1 MVAAISRSEPK
12 LVERF
17 DRVERALH
25 WTNAVLFGVLLTT
38 AAILYVGQLSAVVGR
53 RELIRMIHVYSGL
66 ALPVPLVLALA
77 GRWRHSLLADLRR
90 LNRFDSSDR
99 RWLTSFGRD
108 PFVRPDKF
116 NAGQKLNAAIVGGS
130 IPVMLATGSI
140 MKWFAPFPVDWR
152 TGATF
157 VHDWTAIGLFV
168 LITVHVAK
176 GLSDP
181 DARTGMLTGRV
192 PVSWARRARPRW
204 HDEMLGDGAAMPAAG
219 PPARETP
226 SASN

>member
-1 MVAAISRSEPK
+1 MAAAISPSEPA
-12 LVERF
+12 VVQRF
-17 DRVERALH
+17 DRAERALH
-25 WTNAVLFGVLLTT
+25 WTNATLFGVLLTT

-53 RELIRMIHVYSGL
+53 RELIRTIHVYSGL

-77 GRWRHSLLADLRR
+77 GRWRRALLADLRR
-90 LNRFDSSDR
+90 LNRWNESDR
-99 RWLTSFGRD
+99 RWLRSFGRD
-108 PFVRPDKF
+108 PFARPEKF

-130 IPVMLATGSI
+130 IPLMLATGSI

-168 LITVHVAK
+168 LITVHIAK

-181 DARTGMLTGRV
+181 VARRGMLTGKV
-192 PVSWARRARPRW
+192 PKDWFPGR
-204 HDEMLGDGAAMPAAG
+204 H
-219 PPARETP
+219 
-226 SASN
+226 

>member
-1 MVAAISRSEPK
+1 MAAAISRSDES
-12 LVERF
+12 VERF
-17 DRVERALH
+17 DRAERALH
-25 WTNAVLFGVLLTT
+25 WTNAALFGVLLTT

-53 RELIRMIHVYSGL
+53 RELIRTIHVYSGL
-66 ALPVPLVLALA
+66 ALPVPLLLALA
-77 GRWRHSLLADLRR
+77 GRWRRALVTDLRL
-90 LNRFDSSDR
+90 LNRWDDADR
-99 RWLTSFGRD
+99 RWLRTFGRD
-108 PFVRPDKF
+108 PFVRPGKF

-130 IPVMLATGSI
+130 IPLMLATGSI

-181 DARTGMLTGRV
+181 VARRGMLTGKV
-192 PVSWARRARPRW
+192 PTGWSPGR
-204 HDEMLGDGAAMPAAG
+204 H
-219 PPARETP
+219 
-226 SASN
+226 

>member
-1 MVAAISRSEPK
+1 MAAAISPSRPV

-17 DRVERALH
+17 DRAERMLH
-25 WTNAVLFGVLLTT
+25 WTNAALFGVLLTT
-38 AAILYVGQLSAVVGR
+38 AAILYVGQLSALVGR
-53 RELIRMIHVYSGL
+53 RELIRAIHVYSGL
-66 ALPVPLVLALA
+66 LLPLPLALALA
-77 GRWRHSLLADLRR
+77 GRWRRALLADLRR
-90 LNRFDSSDR
+90 LNRWDSSDR

-116 NAGQKLNAAIVGGS
+116 NAGQKLNAAVVGGS
-130 IPVMLATGSI
+130 IPVMLGTGSI
-140 MKWFAPFPVDWR
+140 MKWFGRFPVDWR

-181 DARTGMLTGRV
+181 VARGGMLTGKV
-192 PVSWARRARPRW
+192 P
-204 HDEMLGDGAAMPAAG
+204 AG
-219 PPARETP
+219 WFPG
-226 SASN
+226 SH